1 LKKAF
6 AILTVLVLV
15 SVMAISAT
23 TLENVI
29 KRGKLIVAT
38 DLTAIPM
45 QYRDAQGN
53 PTGFVVEMMNLAA
66 QNLGVELEW
75 RDMAWES
82 LIPSLTSRK
91 VDMIAANM
99 SMLLTRAKSIR
110 FSDPYFLTGVKMLVR
125 ADTEVE
131 NWEEFK
137 DPKLKLGETMG
148 SSHADWIEANWNRD
162 VSLYDN
168 MAEWVTELKNGRIDG
183 VMDDEM
189 LVLDIVKREPSLK
202 ALPGYIRVDMYG
214 LAFNQGTDDDSIVD
228 WFNLFLKWIKLT
240 GEYGEIYEN
249 YVGAEWQPSWV
260 ID

>member
-1 LKKAF
+1 MKK
-6 AILTVLVLV
+6 LLVLLVV
-15 SVMAISAT
+15 SCLVVTMTLAAT
-23 TLENVI
+23 TLETVI
-29 KRGKLIVAT
+29 RRGKLIVAT

-45 QYRDAQGN
+45 QYRDAQGK
-53 PTGFVVEMMNLAA
+53 PTGFVVEMMELAA
-66 QNLGVELEW
+66 EKLGVVLEW

-125 ADTEVE
+125 ADTKVE
-131 NWEEFK
+131 SWEEFK
-137 DPKLKLGETMG
+137 DPKLRIGETMG
-148 SSHADWIEANWNRD
+148 SSHADWIEANWKRD
-162 VSLYDN
+162 IHLYDN

-189 LVLDIVKREPSLK
+189 LVLDIVKREPTLK

-240 GEYGEIYEN
+240 GEYGDIYEK
-249 YVGAEWQPSWV
+249 YVGTEWQPTWV